1 MTLNT
6 QTLLGAYS
14 PMFNIALVFLLASVT
29 VMVAVFAY
37 KKHCAKE
44 SQETGRRALIENK
57 LMKAE
62 KEREKERRI
71 EETGYSERDEKE
83 YKDEYSDDSDDQY

>member
-6 QTLLGAYS
+6 QTLLGAYG

-29 VMVAVFAY
+29 VMAAAIAY
-37 KKHCAKE
+37 KKYYAKE
-44 SQETGRRALIENK
+44 SQEAKSMDEAERKI
-57 LMKAE
+57 MKAE
-62 KEREKERRI
+62 KEREKARRT

-83 YKDEYSDDSDDQY
+83 EYDDSDDDGE